1 MAEPLPFSLKMYRLG
16 TRVISPFVGMW
27 LQKRLKDGKE
37 IGPRLEERLGRSTL
51 KRPEGT
57 LIWLHSASVGE
68 TNAILPL
75 IGRIALRFPTVS
87 LLLTTVTVTSAEIA
101 AKKLPEGVKHQFA
114 VLDTPKAVRNFLDH
128 WQPDLAVFAES
139 EIWPNMLF
147 DLNRRG
153 IPAAMINGRM
163 SDRSFSRWKYAPKT
177 IRWLLS
183 AFTVCLVQS
192 QTDLRRFQSLGAT
205 HAVAT
210 GNVKFDVPAPDAS
223 AMDMAAFR
231 NAIGDRPV
239 WVAAST
245 HPGEEAIVL
254 EAHQRVQRAF
264 PTLLTMIVPRHP
276 ERGLSVL
283 SLARKRGLRASLRS
297 AQRQPGKGDQVFV
310 FDSIGELGLAYRLCD
325 IAFIGGSLAKRG
337 GQNPIEP
344 AKLKTAIMHG
354 PATFNFSDAYA
365 ALADG
370 GGAEQ
375 VDGPLK
381 MAQSLE
387 RLISNP
393 AARQLRA
400 SAAAK
405 AIEPLGGALEK
416 SYAVLSTYINEAST
430 RHS

>member
-1 MAEPLPFSLKMYRLG
+1 VLTMTAR
-16 TRVISPFVGMW
+16 PFVGIW
-27 LQKRLKDGKE
+27 LRRRLRDGKE
-37 IGPRLEERLGRSTL
+37 IGGRLNERLGQPSAA
-51 KRPEGT
+51 RPEGA
-57 LIWLHSASVGE
+57 LVWLHSASVGE

-75 IGRIALRFPTVS
+75 IQRIRTRFPECSV
-87 LLLTTVTVTSAEIA
+87 LLTTVTVTSAQIA
-101 AKKLPEGVKHQFA
+101 GGKLQKGARHQFA
-114 VLDTPKAVRNFLDH
+114 VLDMPGAVRAFLDH
-128 WQPDLAVFAES
+128 WKPDLAVFAES
-139 EIWPNMLF
+139 EIWPNML
-147 DLNRRG
+147 LELSNRG

-177 IRWLLS
+177 IRWLLG

-192 QTDLRRFQSLGAT
+192 DTDLRRFQALGAT
-205 HAVAT
+205 HAVRT

-223 AMDMAAFR
+223 PMDLAAFR
-231 NAIGDRPV
+231 QAIGERPV

-254 EAHQRVQRAF
+254 EAHQRVQRSF
-264 PTLLTMIVPRHP
+264 PAMLTLIAPRHP
-276 ERGLSVL
+276 ERGPAVL
-283 SLARKRGLRASLRS
+283 DLARKRGLKASLRS
-297 AQRQPGKGDQVFV
+297 AQRQPGKDDQVFV
-310 FDSIGELGLAYRLCD
+310 FDSIGELGLAYRLTD

-344 AKLKTAIMHG
+344 AKLKTAILHG

-381 MAQSLE
+381 LAQSLE

-393 AARQLRA
+393 AVRELRA
-400 SAAAK
+400 SAAAR
-405 AIEPLGGALEK
+405 AIEPLGGALDK
-416 SYAVLSTYINEAST
+416 SYAVLSTYIRDAIG
-430 RHS
+430 RRG